1 MLVGIFCLIGK
12 HFKGWHTKMDN
23 GTIHFDAPTL
33 DEEDN
38 TINGGDLMTHDV
50 YSTIMKKN
58 IIVENAHLATIVNDL
73 KK

>member
-1 MLVGIFCLIGK
+1 
-12 HFKGWHTKMDN
+12 MDN